1 MSKIKCHFNNLI
13 KSVYLYNN
21 FATFVRNIGKEF
33 QINNND
39 IKNLQFYIL
48 YDNNLKI
55 GINENTYKDY
65 FIQENYINDIYCELK
80 KEIKKIII
88 KDKREMN
95 NIRGKSEN
103 NNIKERRNLIEIG
116 KRNISGNP
124 KQEINNYFRDNK
136 REQQGNNNL
145 KESKIKE
152 KNFNDN
158 LLSDKMESNIQKE
171 NGLMKLNG
179 EDIKNLQKQMN
190 EMKEDIFKLFT
201 LNNDLKQQLKDLNE
215 KINKTNQDIFINY
228 KKAIND
234 KFNNTESKFNEYKK
248 DINNKLN
255 NVLKLNNNFSSIK
268 KEQELIN
275 ISIDNK
281 SDLKNEPFNNIIKE
295 KENINSIKNNSNLNN
310 KFINISMK
318 LKESNENIPSSNN
331 NNDKIYNSE
340 GSKIN
345 ISSENKKKLINDNY
359 FQNIHIS
366 KTINHPNAN
375 ISNKKNINNNNNNY
389 KNVNNNN
396 QYNKIDFN
404 KYIKNNNISKNINLN
419 NNINNSNNKNIN
431 NQQYLKSSYNS
442 YNLINES
449 DSQISNKN
457 NNNLKDIFSTNEKSN
472 SNQNKK
478 EEKEKCINEEIITP
492 IDQHD
497 FSCIFFYDKNIKVR
511 YSNIKTL
518 GKIKINMKI
527 KNNGVNDIPK
537 KTEITSLKNDNESQF
552 YIHETMVN
560 NGNSIKAGE
569 IINLTIFL
577 FPKTNMVIGN
587 NNFTFKLRN
596 QYFGIIGKE
605 NNINIYVI
613 KDS

>member
-1 MSKIKCHFNNLI
+1 
-13 KSVYLYNN
+13 
-21 FATFVRNIGKEF
+21 
-33 QINNND
+33 
-39 IKNLQFYIL
+39 
-48 YDNNLKI
+48 
-55 GINENTYKDY
+55 
-65 FIQENYINDIYCELK
+65 
-80 KEIKKIII
+80 
-88 KDKREMN
+88 
-95 NIRGKSEN
+95 
-103 NNIKERRNLIEIG
+103 
-116 KRNISGNP
+116 
-124 KQEINNYFRDNK
+124 
-136 REQQGNNNL
+136 
-145 KESKIKE
+145 
-152 KNFNDN
+152 
-158 LLSDKMESNIQKE
+158 
-171 NGLMKLNG
+171 
-179 EDIKNLQKQMN
+179 
-190 EMKEDIFKLFT
+190 
-201 LNNDLKQQLKDLNE
+201 
-215 KINKTNQDIFINY
+215 
-228 KKAIND
+228 
-234 KFNNTESKFNEYKK
+234 
-248 DINNKLN
+248 
-255 NVLKLNNNFSSIK
+255 
-268 KEQELIN
+268 
-275 ISIDNK
+275 
-281 SDLKNEPFNNIIKE
+281 
-295 KENINSIKNNSNLNN
+295 
-310 KFINISMK
+310 MK
-318 LKESNENIPSSNN
+318 LKENNENIYSSNN
-331 NNDKIYNSE
+331 NNDKIYNSD

-345 ISSENKKKLINDNY
+345 ISSEKKTKLINDNY
-359 FQNIHIS
+359 IQNIHIS
-366 KTINHPNAN
+366 KNINHPNAN

-449 DSQISNKN
+449 DSQISNK

-577 FPKTNMVIGN
+577 FAKTNMVIGN